1 MAAETVLSVQELC
14 DHIADHIALQ
24 PSSCDVL
31 KSAAL
36 VCQTLCISTQ
46 SHIFRH
52 VILPPSHR
60 GIMSNEESGRK
71 ADASASRCIAILRAS
86 PRLSR
91 YVHHLTILARPE
103 ILKSVLDARF
113 PYLRKLSF
121 NFNRNWLPVDQSG
134 LIRDCIALPSIREVE
149 LADLGICLTDLH
161 FVASFFDN
169 CSSQLHSLA
178 FVDFS
183 ATNVPA
189 THPATHPA
197 MRPAERRL
205 RIQRLQLYI
214 ADLGDWF
221 TSPSCPFDFG
231 HLTEFATNRDTD
243 TALQVLASARLSLT
257 RLRTRGNYLN
267 LFELPTLTCLEF
279 SEFWRDSLTSLNPD
293 NCVERLIVHVP
304 IPVWFDGQSNWL
316 LFMDTIIAT
325 SPMPALQRVE
335 VLIHCGPDF
344 DVEQVKP
351 CFPKLLGRGL
361 LRLTHDAAYAS

>member
-1 MAAETVLSVQELC
+1 MAAEMVLSIQELC

-36 VCQTLCISTQ
+36 VCQPLCVSAQ
-46 SHIFRH
+46 SHLFRH
-52 VILPPSHR
+52 VLLPPSQPPG
-60 GIMSNEESGRK
+60 GIMSDEESWRK
-71 ADASASRCIAILRAS
+71 ADASASRCLAILRAS
-86 PRLSR
+86 PRVSR
-91 YVHHLTILARPE
+91 HVHHLTILARPE

-121 NFNRNWLPVDQSG
+121 NFNRKWLPVDQSG

-149 LADLGICLTDLH
+149 LTDLGICLTDLH
-161 FVASFFDN
+161 LVASFFDN

-183 ATNVPA
+183 ATNVP
-189 THPATHPA
+189 PAT
-197 MRPAERRL
+197 RPAERRL
-205 RIQRLQLYI
+205 RIQRLQLYT

-231 HLTEFATNRDTD
+231 HLAEFATNRDTD

-267 LFELPTLTCLEF
+267 ISELPTLTCLEF

-293 NCVERLIVHVP
+293 NCVERLIVHVM
-304 IPVWFDGQSNWL
+304 ITVWSDRQSNWL

-335 VLIHCGPDF
+335 VLIRCGPDF

-361 LRLTHDAAYAS
+361 LRLAHDAAYA